1 MHGATTSET
10 ELTLAPSGE
19 RFVFR
24 SPPEDTERL
33 AFDFFVTPGGGVPDR
48 HQHARQSETFRCR
61 SGALDVE
68 VAGVLR
74 RLGPG
79 EELTLP
85 AGTVHRMMNH
95 GDEDVHCE
103 VEYRPAGRNR
113 EWFQLI
119 AANTERLGREPGL
132 LDLAPFLPDVDLY
145 LAGPVWLQRALFRR
159 VLAPLAILL
168 GRRRRMLACASET
181 YGRPFTW

>member
-1 MHGATTSET
+1 MHTTRSET

-24 SPPEDTERL
+24 SPPEETDRL
-33 AFDFFVTPGGGVPDR
+33 AFDFSVAPGGGVPHR
-48 HQHARQSETFRCR
+48 HQHARQSETFWCR
-61 SGALDVE
+61 SGTLDVE
-68 VAGVLR
+68 VSGELR

-85 AGTVHRMMNH
+85 AGTVHSLVNQ
-95 GDEDVHCE
+95 GDEEVHCE

-119 AANTERLGREPGL
+119 AANTERLGREPSL
-132 LDLAPFLPDVDLY
+132 LDLAPFIADVDLY
-145 LAGPVWLQRALFRR
+145 LPGPVWLQRAVFRG
-159 VLAPLAILL
+159 VLGPLGILL
-168 GRRRRMLACASET
+168 GRRRRMLACATEA